1 MTALGT
7 LGAGQPGLAPSPA
20 AHRLCQTALSGAQ
33 WHGTS
38 PAARFGELRIVA
50 LGSSSTAGAGAS
62 TAAEGYVAQL
72 AGMLHHAPAY
82 RSAVVWN
89 KGVGGNTLDD
99 ELARRTRD
107 VYALN
112 PNVVLLQS
120 GMNDALQHRDVATFK
135 RNLSGFVQELK
146 AHRIQVVL
154 LDSQYVPSLATNSE
168 YHRFLNAVSEVGQEQ
183 QVPVLARYKLSVQL
197 MTQAAMTPGEL
208 VAHDQLHPNDFSHW
222 CIAEALAQYFQPS

>member
-1 MTALGT
+1 M
-7 LGAGQPGLAPSPA
+7 
-20 AHRLCQTALSGAQ
+20 
-33 WHGTS
+33 
-38 PAARFGELRIVA
+38 A

-62 TAAEGYVAQL
+62 TLAEGYVAQFT
-72 AGMLHHAPAY
+72 GMLHQLPAY

-89 KGVGGNTLDD
+89 KGVGGDTLDA
-99 ELARRTRD
+99 ELARRAQD

-112 PNVVLLQS
+112 PTVVLLQS

-168 YHRFLNAVSEVGQEQ
+168 YHRFLKAVSEVGQEQ
-183 QVPVLARYKLSVQL
+183 RVPVLARYKLSVRL
-197 MTQAAMTPGEL
+197 MAQANMTPGEL
-208 VAHDQLHPNDFSHW
+208 VAQDQLHPNDFSHW
-222 CIAEALAQYFQPS
+222 CMARALADFFKPG